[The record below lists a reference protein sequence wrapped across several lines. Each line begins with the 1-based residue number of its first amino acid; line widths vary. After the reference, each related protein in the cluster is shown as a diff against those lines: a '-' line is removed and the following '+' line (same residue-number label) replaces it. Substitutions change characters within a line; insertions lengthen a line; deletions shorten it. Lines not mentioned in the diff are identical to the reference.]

1 MVTSASMRRDFLGFL
16 SRPHSRSV
24 TKKIGVIDG
33 AAAASVPLL
42 RGCAILIVASDQRI
56 HSPVTF
62 NLFMNFALR
71 NMALEYEAIDQ
82 LPV

>member
-1 MVTSASMRRDFLGFL
+1 MRKDFLGFL
-16 SRPHSRSV
+16 SRSHSRSV
-24 TKKIGVIDG
+24 TKKTGVIDS

-56 HSPVTF
+56 HSPVIF

-71 NMALEYEAIDQ
+71 NMALECEAIDQ

>member
-1 MVTSASMRRDFLGFL
+1 MRKDFLGFL
-16 SRPHSRSV
+16 SRSHSRSV
-24 TKKIGVIDG
+24 TKKTGVIDS

>member
-1 MVTSASMRRDFLGFL
+1 LVTSASMRKDFLGFL
-16 SRPHSRSV
+16 SRSHSRSV
-24 TKKIGVIDG
+24 TKKTGVIDS

-56 HSPVTF
+56 HSPVIF

-71 NMALEYEAIDQ
+71 NMALECEAIDQ